1 MSWVMHQKW
10 DGNNCQIWF
19 TEGLK
24 FAESHCTRGA
34 ILRCSVLYTLIT
46 QLQDCFNRRR
56 QGRCGSTA
64 DKRNYMYFTIWK

>member
-1 MSWVMHQKW
+1 MHQKG

-24 FAESHCTRGA
+24 FAESHCTGGA
-34 ILRCSVLYTLIT
+34 MLLSVSGLHTLIT

-56 QGRCGSTA
+56 QGRCSGEGHGSTA
-64 DKRNYMYFTIWK
+64 DKRNYVYFTI